1 MNHFKAIG
9 YFIIGAVLLSGGE
22 IARSEELKSLSLLPI
37 VIGAYFALQVAV
49 KAHKE
54 RGELFPDGVQFDPLE
69 APSAEIG
76 DKGERQ
82 E

>member
-22 IARSEELKSLSLLPI
+22 IARSDALKSLSLLPI
-37 VIGAYFALQVAV
+37 VIGGYFALQVAV
-49 KAHKE
+49 KALKE
-54 RGELFPDGVQFDPLE
+54 RGELFPNGVQFDPLE
-69 APSAEIG
+69 APSAEIH
-76 DKGERQ
+76 DQGERQ